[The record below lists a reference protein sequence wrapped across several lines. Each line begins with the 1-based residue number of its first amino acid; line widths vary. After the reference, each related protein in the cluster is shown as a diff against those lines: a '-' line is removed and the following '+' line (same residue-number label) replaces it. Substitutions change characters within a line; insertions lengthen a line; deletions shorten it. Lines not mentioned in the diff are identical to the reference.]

1 MEVALKK
8 VILAAVTTQQHQVA
22 NIPTFFARDEADK
35 EAITIA
41 LSRILEAV
49 AHELS
54 DGLYILVKH

>member
-8 VILAAVTTQQHQVA
+8 VILAAVTTKQHQVA
-22 NIPTFFARDEADK
+22 NVPTFFAKDEAEK
-35 EAITIA
+35 ETITVA

-49 AHELS
+49 AHDLG